1 MLYSF
6 PSQNIPEANKDSSWM
21 KQCIDAIITL
31 GTVNEY
37 ERYQDLFCYNIYNG
51 VWPKEMFDYLRKVE
65 DYEFP
70 AYIRHIPLQRPR
82 IDLLIGQEIR
92 RPLKNFRTYATNRD
106 NIKVKE
112 DMQLEMIMQTA
123 YGVVAANQMQVNAMQ
138 QQIEQARQ
146 QLQQQQGQL
155 DPATQ
160 SSLNAQIVN
169 AMMQLQ
175 LQSMSTQQLANKI
188 NEELKAKELNNKR
201 NFKMNIEIKSQK
213 LLNNLIEAADVHSKF
228 AEGFADSWI
237 TGKERYFVY
246 AKDLNVPIS
255 LDKINP
261 IRSAHSPEENARYI
275 HQCQW
280 FTWNV
285 DMTISQI
292 IDRFGP
298 YWSAEELK
306 ALHESSSSLF
316 DASINNTYQFSGL
329 RQEQQFDMND
339 YGYRTLYS
347 DLSRSNYQRT
357 VHFTLW
363 RSQRRINIKRS
374 VKKDDPTV
382 TFTHI
387 IDDEEAAKTDKSL
400 IQHKYVEDIYFGVR
414 IAGNIYRCGKLP
426 YVYRSVDNPGQAI
439 LPVFGHAYNSIIRR
453 PYSVVWATKDLQ
465 ILYNLVHYHEELML
479 ATAGRRGMIMDKAQ
493 IPTDMSMDEWEYQ
506 KKVKGNM
513 YINSAQ
519 YYNGMKPLFN
529 QFQQYDESLSPSIQY
544 LHVVKT
550 KIEEML
556 GNAIGVPRQRLGA
569 LNPEDPVGTSKMSNV
584 QSSLVTDYKFYE
596 HDIIKKQV
604 LTHMINL
611 AWRTYKKG
619 YYGMSILGAEGQEL
633 LNLKPEE
640 MSLSD
645 FDVFLTDS
653 IHEANKFEELK
664 QMAAVGLK
672 TGNLNFRDVVKSYR
686 YDTIPELESAL
697 DHMSKLNEEAAQA
710 NEERKL
716 QIQQQIE
723 QKREQ
728 MQQILQEQ
736 NRKIQELGLQLQD
749 KNIQVTQQHYQQQDE
764 IARMRL
770 ELDRQIQT
778 GNLAVSKQDVD
789 TERIMEA
796 AYLEEEKRQ
805 ADMEFAISQA
815 ELAMN
820 KDTDEKKIKA
830 DLKKKSNTQQ
840 IGN

>member
-1 MLYSF
+1 
-6 PSQNIPEANKDSSWM
+6 
-21 KQCIDAIITL
+21 
-31 GTVNEY
+31 
-37 ERYQDLFCYNIYNG
+37 
-51 VWPKEMFDYLRKVE
+51 
-65 DYEFP
+65 
-70 AYIRHIPLQRPR
+70 
-82 IDLLIGQEIR
+82 
-92 RPLKNFRTYATNRD
+92 
-106 NIKVKE
+106 
-112 DMQLEMIMQTA
+112 
-123 YGVVAANQMQVNAMQ
+123 
-138 QQIEQARQ
+138 
-146 QLQQQQGQL
+146 
-155 DPATQ
+155 
-160 SSLNAQIVN
+160 
-169 AMMQLQ
+169 
-175 LQSMSTQQLANKI
+175 
-188 NEELKAKELNNKR
+188 
-201 NFKMNIEIKSQK
+201 
-213 LLNNLIEAADVHSKF
+213 
-228 AEGFADSWI
+228 
-237 TGKERYFVY
+237 
-246 AKDLNVPIS
+246 
-255 LDKINP
+255 
-261 IRSAHSPEENARYI
+261 
-275 HQCQW
+275 
-280 FTWNV
+280 
-285 DMTISQI
+285 
-292 IDRFGP
+292 
-298 YWSAEELK
+298 
-306 ALHESSSSLF
+306 
-316 DASINNTYQFSGL
+316 
-329 RQEQQFDMND
+329 
-339 YGYRTLYS
+339 
-347 DLSRSNYQRT
+347 
-357 VHFTLW
+357 
-363 RSQRRINIKRS
+363 
-374 VKKDDPTV
+374 
-382 TFTHI
+382 
-387 IDDEEAAKTDKSL
+387 
-400 IQHKYVEDIYFGVR
+400 
-414 IAGNIYRCGKLP
+414 
-426 YVYRSVDNPGQAI
+426 
-439 LPVFGHAYNSIIRR
+439 
-453 PYSVVWATKDLQ
+453 
-465 ILYNLVHYHEELML
+465 
-479 ATAGRRGMIMDKAQ
+479 
-493 IPTDMSMDEWEYQ
+493 
-506 KKVKGNM
+506 
-513 YINSAQ
+513 
-519 YYNGMKPLFN
+519 
-529 QFQQYDESLSPSIQY
+529 
-544 LHVVKT
+544 
-550 KIEEML
+550 ML

-619 YYGMSILGAEGQEL
+619 YYGMSILGAEGQDL
-633 LNLKPEE
+633 LSLKPEE

-820 KDTDEKKIKA
+820 KDTDEKKIKV